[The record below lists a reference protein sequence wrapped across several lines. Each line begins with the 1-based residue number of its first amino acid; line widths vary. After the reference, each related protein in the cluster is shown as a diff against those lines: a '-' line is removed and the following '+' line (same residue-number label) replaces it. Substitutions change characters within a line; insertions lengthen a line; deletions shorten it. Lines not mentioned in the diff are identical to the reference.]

1 MGDMG
6 DKIKS
11 RIFDK
16 IDTPAE
22 LLTFKLGSALKMENT
37 VLDMLGKL
45 EQEAKRPALKDQ
57 LRLHA
62 DQTRGQIENIEQA
75 FASLGAKVDDKP
87 ALPADALEMESRT
100 TLKLADERLVDEVIL
115 AGAAETEHHEIA
127 VYESL
132 IMLADSLGKQ
142 EVVSRLRENLQQEQ
156 HTLEQVNMAMQEVTR
171 ETAHMT
177 A

>member
-1 MGDMG
+1 
-6 DKIKS
+6 
-11 RIFDK
+11 
-16 IDTPAE
+16 
-22 LLTFKLGSALKMENT
+22 
-37 VLDMLGKL
+37 
-45 EQEAKRPALKDQ
+45 
-57 LRLHA
+57 
-62 DQTRGQIENIEQA
+62 
-75 FASLGAKVDDKP
+75 
-87 ALPADALEMESRT
+87 MESRT

-142 EVVSRLRENLQQEQ
+142 EVVGRLRENLQQEQ